1 MDAQRLFRGRSLNQS
16 WPQDRLSLLV
26 PLMASLTAAV
36 RPFEKHTLCFCGES
50 PRPTADDYPFPLII
64 FARMCTDKGAI
75 QPMKL
80 KLGAFRGVC
89 DAKNVDISIPIQHSV
104 PSGVCSAR
112 CASPWR
118 LQSNLRLYSAG
129 RDSGASG
136 PSSAELAEIAGW
148 RRLHQG
154 A

>member
-1 MDAQRLFRGRSLNQS
+1 
-16 WPQDRLSLLV
+16 
-26 PLMASLTAAV
+26 
-36 RPFEKHTLCFCGES
+36 
-50 PRPTADDYPFPLII
+50 
-64 FARMCTDKGAI
+64 MCTDKGAI

-89 DAKNVDISIPIQHSV
+89 DAKNVDISIPMQNSA
-104 PSGVCSAR
+104 PSGIRSPG

-118 LQSNLRLYSAG
+118 LQSNLRLYRAG

>member
-16 WPQDRLSLLV
+16 WPQQDRLSLLV

-36 RPFEKHTLCFCGES
+36 RPYFVLLRGS
-50 PRPTADDYPFPLII
+50 LRPTADDYPFPLII

-89 DAKNVDISIPIQHSV
+89 DAKNVDIPIPIQHSV
-104 PSGVCSAR
+104 PFGVCSAR

>member
-26 PLMASLTAAV
+26 PLMTSLTAAV
-36 RPFEKHTLCFCGES
+36 RPFEKHTLCFCPT
-50 PRPTADDYPFPLII
+50 PRSRRDNPFPLII

-104 PSGVCSAR
+104 PSGVCSAH

-129 RDSGASG
+129 RDSGASD

>member
-36 RPFEKHTLCFCGES
+36 RPFEKHTLCFCGGS